1 MKASFNFTKLYE
13 FVNWF
18 EKIVLAFLLLGIL
31 IFIPCPK
38 PIDFSE
44 KVHKFGVTDKSEQIS
59 QRINLFKEKVNIN
72 VTLWGGFKEN
82 MWNIFRSNIV
92 YDLKSFYFHWS

>member
-18 EKIVLAFLLLGIL
+18 EKIVLAFLLLGIS
-31 IFIPCPK
+31 IFILCPK

-44 KVHKFGVTDKSEQIS
+44 KVRKFGVTDKSEQIS

-92 YDLKSFYFHWS
+92 YDLKSFYFHLS